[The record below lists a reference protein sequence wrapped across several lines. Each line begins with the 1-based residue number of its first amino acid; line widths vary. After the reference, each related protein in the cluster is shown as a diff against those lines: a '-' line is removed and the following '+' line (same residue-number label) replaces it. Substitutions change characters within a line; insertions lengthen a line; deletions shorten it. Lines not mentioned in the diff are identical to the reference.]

1 MRKTWILW
9 GLLILALLVF
19 FLHVKESY
27 TNPESPVT
35 RPSANG
41 VWKSKIDAEAP
52 IGAND
57 DDYIAVLQKF
67 YDNVY
72 NPSPTNPTD
81 ADVDKFV
88 KGPDANV
95 PGVDPN
101 ALRKII
107 ADAFHTQSTK
117 TAAQKEQ
124 EQITFQPSEEALEPQ
139 EGRDEVFTRTE
150 SGYMPADTRQG
161 DFSEG
166 VYAPTVQQEKPRRP
180 MEYNDYSASWHAGQF
195 AAV

>member
-1 MRKTWILW
+1 MRKNWILW

-27 TNPESPVT
+27 VNPESPVT
-35 RPSANG
+35 RPALNG
-41 VWKSKIDAEAP
+41 VWKSKIEAEAP

-57 DDYIAVLQKF
+57 EDYIAVLQKF

-72 NPSPTNPTD
+72 TPSPTNPTD
-81 ADVDKFV
+81 ADVDTFV

-101 ALRKII
+101 ALRKLI

-124 EQITFQPSEEALEPQ
+124 EQVTFQPSEEALEPQ
-139 EGRDEVFTRTE
+139 QGRDEVFTRTE
-150 SGYMPADTRQG
+150 DAYIPADTRQG

-166 VYAPTVQQEKPRRP
+166 IYAPTVQQQKPRRP
-180 MEYNDYSASWHAGQF
+180 MEYDDKSASWHAGQF